1 MRVDSSDFDFEDL
14 PVSKKPLIEISDEE
28 SSTCTT
34 YEVSTCNLPYDIL
47 KHQAVIFPEM
57 NCAGELVMAHL

>member
-34 YEVSTCNLPYDIL
+34 YEVSY
-47 KHQAVIFPEM
+47 M
-57 NCAGELVMAHL
+57 